1 MSFVRAKRLTLAAA
15 AVAALLGVGA
25 ASSDLRVAHLYNLS
39 DFTGVVPYNDA
50 VITID
55 DAHDEIYVADG
66 AGVRIFNGSGMEIH
80 RFGED
85 GSFGIIRGLAVQP
98 DGRIVVLAYDPTSS
112 PERPKWS
119 LVWCDYRGTP
129 VSTIPL
135 RGLPA
140 SLSRFAP
147 DRLFLVGGK
156 LLLVSESQLRAVIA
170 TTDGE
175 FVEARDLA
183 AYAGVAEKDRD
194 VTTIGGCSVD
204 RGGNLLFTVPVQFQ
218 AYVVSPDGHVRSF
231 GKAGSAPG
239 GFGVASGIAADERGD
254 LFVADRQRGVV
265 MVFDP
270 MFRFVRE
277 FGYSSDGP
285 GALVRPTGLAFG
297 EDGRLYV
304 TQLRNRGVAV
314 YAVASQ

>member
-1 MSFVRAKRLTLAAA
+1 MSFVRAKTLTAAA
-15 AVAALLGVGA
+15 AVAAALLCVGA
-25 ASSDLRVAHLYNLS
+25 ASADLRVAHLYNLS

-66 AGVRIFNGSGMEIH
+66 AGVRIFNGTGMEIH
-80 RFGED
+80 RFGAD

-98 DGRIVVLAYDPTSS
+98 DGRIVVLAYDPMSS
-112 PERPKWS
+112 PETPKWS

-147 DRLFLVGGK
+147 DRLFLVDGK
-156 LLLVSESQLRAVIA
+156 LLLVSENQLRAVIA

-183 AYAGVAEKDRD
+183 ASAGIAEKDRD

-204 RGGNLLFTVPVQFQ
+204 RAGNLLFTVPVQFQ

-231 GKAGSAPG
+231 GKVGSAPG
-239 GFGVASGIAADERGD
+239 GFGVVSGIASDERGD

-270 MFRFVRE
+270 AFRFVRE

-297 EDGRLYV
+297 ENGRLYV

-314 YAVASQ
+314 YAVSPQ